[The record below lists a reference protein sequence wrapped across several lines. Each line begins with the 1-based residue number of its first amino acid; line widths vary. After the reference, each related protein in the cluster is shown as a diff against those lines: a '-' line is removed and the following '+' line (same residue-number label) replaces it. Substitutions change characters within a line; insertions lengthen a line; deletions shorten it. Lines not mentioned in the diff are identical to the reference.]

1 MRFSIFIA
9 FVFNAIT
16 GIGQDYLDRDS
27 LWQVLGNSKRD
38 TNRVSLYIQLG
49 QQYENNNPDSAL
61 LLYEQALNLSEQLNY
76 TRGIISYYTNAT
88 YVYNLMGRYDT
99 ALILNLKS
107 VDIARQFGDR
117 ERLAACLGNVG
128 ASYMELER
136 HEEALE
142 TYLQVVPM
150 YEQLGDNRRLSS
162 IFDNLCTIYFN
173 LNQYPKSIEYGE
185 KSLQLSREINNVFG
199 IISAS
204 INLAMPLNKSGQ
216 VNKSVHML
224 TEVQALAK
232 KTNHQYALLVSA
244 SNLGDAYIKLGN
256 FQQAKRSYQDAL
268 VLARKLND
276 LVSEVIALRGLAIC
290 QYSEG
295 LITAAESNINQSLK
309 LAMDNH
315 YLSHIGQAYSVL
327 AEISLLKRDFK
338 GNVNYSIKSDSIRT
352 VLLNESVARNIQNVE
367 AKYESRRKEQRI
379 VELQQ
384 QAEIKDLTIRQ
395 SRLFNYI
402 LVGSLLA
409 LAIIALLA
417 RRTYQQKKRLF
428 EKESQVQAVQ
438 IAKLESEKQLL
449 ASEAVIKGQEDERGR
464 LARDL
469 HDGLGGL
476 LSGVKFS
483 LSNMKSNVILDADNQ
498 LVFERSL
505 DMLDHSISELRRVAH
520 NMMPEVLVK
529 FGLAEALKSYC
540 DNLRESQIFKIDFQS
555 IGMDKR
561 LDGKTEIFIFRIIQE
576 LLSNAAR
583 HAKATQVLVQVA
595 RQDNEITV
603 TVEDNGAGFDLAKER
618 EAGGAGWTN
627 IRSRVEYLK
636 GKLDIQSNPGQGTS
650 VHIIIPA
657 T

>member
-1 MRFSIFIA
+1 M
-9 FVFNAIT
+9 
-16 GIGQDYLDRDS
+16 GQDYLDRDS
-27 LWQVLGNSKRD
+27 LWQALRNSKRD
-38 TNRVSLYIQLG
+38 TNQVMLYIQLG

-107 VDIARQFGDR
+107 VEIARQFGDP

-150 YEQLGDNRRLSS
+150 YEQLGDRRRLSS
-162 IFDNLCTIYFN
+162 IFDNLCIIYFN

-185 KSLQLSREINNVFG
+185 KSLRLSREINNVFG
-199 IISAS
+199 VISAS

-216 VNKSVHML
+216 VNKSVQIL

-232 KTNHQYALLVSA
+232 KTNHQYAMLVSA

-276 LVSEVIALRGLAIC
+276 LVSEVIAMRGLAIC

-295 LITAAESNINQSLK
+295 QITAAESNINQSLK
-309 LAMDNH
+309 LAMDNN

-409 LAIIALLA
+409 LAVIALLA

-449 ASEAVIKGQEDERGR
+449 ASEAIIKGQEEERGR
-464 LARDL
+464 LAKDL
-469 HDGLGGL
+469 HDGLGGM

-483 LSNMKSNVILDADNQ
+483 LTNMKSNVVLDANSA
-498 LVFERSL
+498 LLFERSL
-505 DMLDHSISELRRVAH
+505 DMLDNSIAELRRVAH

-529 FGLAEALKSYC
+529 FGLTEALKSYC
-540 DNLRESQIFKIDFQS
+540 QSVTESGIFKVNFQAV
-555 IGMDKR
+555 GMDDR
-561 LDGKTEIFIFRIIQE
+561 IDSGKEIILYRITQE
-576 LLSNAAR
+576 LLNNVAKHAR
-583 HAKATQVLVQVA
+583 ATEVLVQLA
-595 RQDNEITV
+595 RQNGEVTL
-603 TVEDNGAGFDLAKER
+603 TVEDNGSGVDVAVLQHAAGS
-618 EAGGAGWTN
+618 GWTS
-627 IRSRVEYLK
+627 IRSRVDYLK
-636 GKLDIQSNPGQGTS
+636 GKADIQGAPGQGTS
-650 VHIIIPA
+650 VQIIIPV
-657 T
+657 

>member
-16 GIGQDYLDRDS
+16 GMGQDYLDRDS
-27 LWQVLGNSKRD
+27 LWQALRNSKRD
-38 TNRVSLYIQLG
+38 TNQVMLYIQLG

-107 VDIARQFGDR
+107 VEIARQFGDP

-150 YEQLGDNRRLSS
+150 YEQLGDRRRLSS
-162 IFDNLCTIYFN
+162 IFDNLCIIYFN

-185 KSLQLSREINNVFG
+185 KSLRLSREINNVFG
-199 IISAS
+199 VISAS

-216 VNKSVHML
+216 VNKSVQIL

-232 KTNHQYALLVSA
+232 KTNHQYAMLVSA

-276 LVSEVIALRGLAIC
+276 LVSEVIAMRGLAIC

-295 LITAAESNINQSLK
+295 QITAAESNINQSLK
-309 LAMDNH
+309 LAMDNN

-409 LAIIALLA
+409 LAVIALLA

-449 ASEAVIKGQEDERGR
+449 ASEAIIKGQEEERGR
-464 LARDL
+464 LAKDL
-469 HDGLGGL
+469 HDGLGGM

-483 LSNMKSNVILDADNQ
+483 LTNMKSNVVLDANSA
-498 LVFERSL
+498 LLFERSL
-505 DMLDHSISELRRVAH
+505 DMLDNSIAELRRVAH

-529 FGLAEALKSYC
+529 FGLTEALKSYC
-540 DNLRESQIFKIDFQS
+540 QSVTESGIFKVNFQAV
-555 IGMDKR
+555 GMDDR
-561 LDGKTEIFIFRIIQE
+561 IDSGKEIILYRITQE
-576 LLSNAAR
+576 LLNNVAKHAR
-583 HAKATQVLVQVA
+583 ATEVLVQLA
-595 RQDNEITV
+595 RQNGEVTL
-603 TVEDNGAGFDLAKER
+603 TVEDNGSGVDVAVLQHAAGS
-618 EAGGAGWTN
+618 GWTS
-627 IRSRVEYLK
+627 IRSRVDYLK
-636 GKLDIQSNPGQGTS
+636 GKADIQGAPGQGTS
-650 VHIIIPA
+650 VQIIIPV
-657 T
+657 